1 MCLSKQK
8 IVSIAALKIMQDDIW
23 HIEMTDK
30 SYTFMQLSTMQRYT
44 FMHFIKLF
52 LSIFVQFE

>member
-1 MCLSKQK
+1 
-8 IVSIAALKIMQDDIW
+8 MQDDIW

-30 SYTFMQLSTMQRYT
+30 SYTFVQLLTMQRYT

-52 LSIFVQFE
+52 LSIFVQFK

>member
-1 MCLSKQK
+1 
-8 IVSIAALKIMQDDIW
+8 MQYDIW

-30 SYTFMQLSTMQRYT
+30 SYTFMQLSTMQHYT